1 MPEQYSLVVVEK
13 FRKGTDVRVLS
24 TGTHEVLSRQHRET
38 KWVGKRGQPYII
50 PSEEVES
57 FSQQH
62 RTGIF
67 VPSYT
72 PPTQAER
79 TEEYERKKR
88 QEAFERERETAKQPT
103 EEGETARALLKTKY
117 GIEAPTPSPEK
128 VTEPTTAEQFQEL
141 QEKIQEPVYT
151 TTLGEFASSIFSKQ
165 GYDVDTREGDVVS
178 ATKGQE
184 QIIAH
189 PTTEFVTIKAKDR
202 DITREEAEK
211 TKFHPEFTHTKPS
224 GEFTLKGE
232 PIYDSPLGTGE
243 MKTGLGKI
251 WFDTKEI
258 YGKVERKFSIDL
270 SGETKQ
276 KIRKASQ
283 QTTAAQIIWQKKAAD
298 VFFPKGTE
306 KIFSKQ
312 TDFLETSFKA
322 QQKVQPGLMTSA
334 ATYTIEHPVE
344 TGLMVAGGAA
354 FGTVG
359 MIASK
364 SARAARIFKGTSYG
378 LGALYAGAKSYEVAT
393 TPGLEKK
400 GEVLGT
406 IPVELAA
413 FGAGAKLPGIAKSAA
428 LSFKEVHLRFATK
441 PRVAVRTTDQ
451 GKTAAVEPVEFA
463 AKMGKEKFAGE
474 GMGAVEIY
482 GTDQIAF
489 TKGTFKY
496 ELTQYKFPQRD
507 IKAEAIV
514 KGALK
519 QTDIGFE
526 GKAIIRTTTTVD
538 GKSALSKSISATK
551 GVQLKGDSLFP
562 VTVTKT
568 AVYHPYLPFRATEG
582 RVGVVKKTAEVTR
595 PEIFRHEL
603 EFTPEEYGKILVDR
617 GELSGI
623 YTTSLKKEKAL
634 GLYYHA
640 FRGEKPFIELDSNL
654 PKTKFMAFLRLLG
667 SSGTETRVLEH
678 EIWHH
683 LHKIRPGEKEG
694 YTKFF
699 GRPKSYEKRIIKM
712 EKESGKKPFKD
723 VVVKE
728 QDVKIELFEGLEKG
742 ASAKFF
748 EEKAEPYFATDTFLK
763 KLETS
768 RLLRQK
774 KGQLLMGKEKPLE
787 TLRQKP
793 EITKEKPGN
802 DILDNFETG
811 LKDAI
816 RGTLRARIP
825 KGRTTPISKSK
836 TRVGIEPG
844 LKEFP
849 GLKDRTRVG
858 IEPGLKEVIG
868 LKDRTRITPPGF
880 KLGTKQGTRQRLRT
894 DQIFKATRDPSQDF
908 KIGVPG
914 TPPPPPPPPPPPLK
928 FGLMDKKKKKKGM
941 GIATSR
947 EFRYTP
953 SFTAIAL
960 GIKGKVPKDVK
971 LTGLEIRPIPKGI
984 KL

>member
-50 PSEEVES
+50 PSEEVEA

-117 GIEAPTPSPEK
+117 GIEAPAPSPEK
-128 VTEPTTAEQFQEL
+128 VTEPTTAEQFQEHLFSAQEL

-184 QIIAH
+184 QVIVH

-211 TKFHPEFTHTKPS
+211 TGFFPGQQEK
-224 GEFTLKGE
+224 
-232 PIYDSPLGTGE
+232 LGTGE

-322 QQKVQPGLMTSA
+322 QQKVQTGLMTSA

-489 TKGTFKY
+489 TKGTFKFQ
-496 ELTQYKFPQRD
+496 LTQYKFPQRD

-526 GKAIIRTTTTVD
+526 GKATIRTTTTVD
-538 GKSALSKSISATK
+538 GKSAISKSISATK
-551 GVQLKGDSLFP
+551 GVQVKGDSLFP

-595 PEIFRHEL
+595 PEIFRQEL

-617 GELSGI
+617 GELAGI

-634 GLYYHA
+634 GLYYPA

-683 LHKIRPGEKEG
+683 LRKIRPGEKEG
-694 YTKFF
+694 YTKIL

-728 QDVKIELFEGLEKG
+728 QDVKLELFEGLEKG

-793 EITKEKPGN
+793 EITKEGKGD
-802 DILDNFETG
+802 DILANFETG

-825 KGRTTPISKSK
+825 KGRTTPISISKSQIK
-836 TRVGIEPG
+836 PLSRQIQSQKPVSKIKPGI
-844 LKEFP
+844 
-849 GLKDRTRVG
+849 DT
-858 IEPGLKEVIG
+858 GLKEVIG

-941 GIATSR
+941 GIGTSR